1 MVEPVT
7 TTTTP
12 PAPTPTTRTEPR
24 VSTGTGPARRESPPT
39 RAGTL
44 VFDRIVVAPGEDGA
58 FLGRANVRNAGADYV
73 NDVAVRWRIL
83 GRGGDELDRGVARW
97 PSLAPGETRTIELDG
112 SRRYSDDWTRVT
124 FAPR

>member
-24 VSTGTGPARRESPPT
+24 VSTGTGPARREAAPT
-39 RAGTL
+39 RAGT
-44 VFDRIVVAPGEDGA
+44 GEDGA

-83 GRGGDELDRGVARW
+83 GRGGEELDRGVARW

-124 FAPR
+124 FARR